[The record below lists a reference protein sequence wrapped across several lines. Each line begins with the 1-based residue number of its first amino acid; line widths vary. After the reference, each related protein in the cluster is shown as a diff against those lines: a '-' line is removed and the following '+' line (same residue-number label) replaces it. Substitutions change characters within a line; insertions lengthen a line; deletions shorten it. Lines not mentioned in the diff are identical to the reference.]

1 MHYGDYASGWITP
14 EYGFWKAM
22 NDLDAVPAEDY
33 ESAIAAT
40 YYAFNTTGLFNAG
53 MFQDVLLKDDYG
65 DVVPKDLFR

>member
-1 MHYGDYASGWITP
+1 
-14 EYGFWKAM
+14 M
-22 NDLDAVPAEDY
+22 NDLEAVPAEDY